1 MTISRR
7 RAEHSLK
14 QKGFVQDN
22 REHRMFYLYVDG
34 QRTPIFTY
42 TSHGGREIDD
52 SLLSLMRR
60 ELRLQTNRQAR
71 DLLICPMTGESYVQW
86 LREQGILR

>member
-7 RAEHSLK
+7 RAERSLK

-22 REHRMFYLYVDG
+22 KEHRMFYLYVDG
-34 QRTPIFTY
+34 LKTPIFTY

-52 SLLSLMRR
+52 ALLTLMRR

-71 DLLICPMTGESYVQW
+71 DLLICQMTGEDYVRW

>member
-7 RAEHSLK
+7 RAERSLK
-14 QKGFVQDN
+14 QKGFVRDN
-22 REHRMFYLYVDG
+22 KGHRMFYLYVDG
-34 QRTPIFTY
+34 LKTPIFTC

-52 SLLSLMRR
+52 SLLNLMKH
-60 ELRLQTNRQAR
+60 ELRLRTNRQAQ
-71 DLLICPMTGESYVQW
+71 DLLNCPMTGEDYVRW

>member
-7 RAEHSLK
+7 RAERSLK

-22 REHRMFYLYVDG
+22 KEHRRFYLYVDELKTTV
-34 QRTPIFTY
+34 RTY

-52 SLLSLMRR
+52 YLLNLMKR
-60 ELRLQTNRQAR
+60 ELRLRTNRQAR
-71 DLLICPMTGESYVQW
+71 DLLNCPMTGEDYVRW

>member
-1 MTISRR
+1 MTISRH
-7 RAEHSLK
+7 RAESSLK

-22 REHRMFYLYVDG
+22 KEHRRFYLYIDG
-34 QRTPIFTY
+34 LKTTVRTY